1 MIQNGNFQKARV
13 QIHSPCRCQDKTPD
27 TESEFFW
34 EYSYKPQKAVFTILL
49 EMKAEYDKMMIK
61 VRKRKIQEEEKMAE
75 IYDIAILGAGPAGIS
90 AAIYAAR
97 ARLNTLWL
105 DRQFAQG
112 GQILNTYE
120 VDNYPGLPGISGMD
134 LGEAMGD
141 HAAKLGIEPVREN
154 VLSVENAEGSGS
166 EKIIRTKK
174 HEYRARTVILA
185 CGASHRRLNIPGE
198 EEFSGM
204 GVSYCATCDG
214 AFFRD
219 KTAVVIGGGN
229 MALEDAIF
237 LSRICQKVYV
247 VHRRDEFRGDQILQD
262 SLNTCENVEIIWDSV
277 AVEVQGTESVTGL
290 KIRNV
295 KNDSESVIRTD
306 GVFIAVGLVPNT
318 ERFQELVALDK
329 GGYIIAGEEGITQ
342 TPGVFAAGDIRTKKL
357 RQVVTAVA
365 DGANA
370 VASAQHYLMTNK

>member
-1 MIQNGNFQKARV
+1 M
-13 QIHSPCRCQDKTPD
+13 
-27 TESEFFW
+27 SE
-34 EYSYKPQKAVFTILL
+34 V
-49 EMKAEYDKMMIK
+49 
-61 VRKRKIQEEEKMAE
+61 
-75 IYDIAILGAGPAGIS
+75 YDIAILGAGPAGIS

-105 DRQFAQG
+105 DKQFAQG

-120 VDNYPGLPGISGMD
+120 VDNYPGMPGISGMD
-134 LGEAMGD
+134 LGEAMGN

-154 VLSVENAEGSGS
+154 VLAVEDAGS

-185 CGASHRRLNIPGE
+185 CGASHRKLNIPGE
-198 EEFSGM
+198 EEYSGM

-214 AFFRD
+214 AFFKG

-237 LSRICQKVYV
+237 LSRICKKVYL

-262 SLNTCENVEIIWDSV
+262 SLTACENVEIVWNSV
-277 AVEVQGTESVTGL
+277 AVEVQGADSVTGL

-295 KNDSESVIRTD
+295 KDNRESLIQTD

-318 ERFQELVALDK
+318 EKFQGVVALDE
-329 GGYIIAGEEGITQ
+329 GGYILAGEEGITQ
-342 TPGVFAAGDIRTKKL
+342 TPGIFAAGDIRTKKL

-370 VASAQHYLMTNK
+370 VTSAQHYLMM